1 MKQMLLDMM
10 VAMMPF
16 MMPIVWLGYAA
27 VAIGAL
33 LVVGGLVVPGLA
45 QSHGWALLAGRVAA
59 GVGLFFIACQLAGMV
74 LGATPAINFGDST
87 KFEFKLVPFWQ
98 IGAAFLVAGILIG
111 YFSSRQSVRHA

>member
-16 MMPIVWLGYAA
+16 MMPVVKLGYAA
-27 VAIGAL
+27 VAVGAL
-33 LVVGGLVVPGLA
+33 LVVGGMFVPSLA
-45 QSHGWALLAGRVAA
+45 QASNWALLAGRVAA

-87 KFEFKLVPFWQ
+87 KFEFNLVPFWQ
-98 IGAAFLVAGILIG
+98 IGAAFLLCGILIG
-111 YFSSRQSVRHA
+111 YFSGRQAVRHA